1 MNWEKI
7 HKDIRLR
14 MNISLYGALAWNT
27 AYALLNLGMGLWHRS
42 FWFCSLAAYYVFLAV
57 MRFFLVRYTS
67 KNKPGEHMYDEL
79 RKYRSCGIVMLTMNL
94 TLALIIFF
102 MVYWNRTF
110 KYHEIITIT
119 LATYTFTS
127 FTLAIVNITK
137 YRKYNSPVYSAAKAI
152 SLASACV
159 SMLTLE
165 TTMLTTFGESTMSL
179 TVRRIFLGISGGVI
193 AVFII
198 LMAIYMVV
206 NGTKKIRMYKL

>member
-152 SLASACV
+152 SLVFCIAKVKPAREPVSSTRASFIPSTTLPTYCRRSSS
-159 SMLTLE
+159 SMLINDA
-165 TTMLTTFGESTMSL
+165 SCS
-179 TVRRIFLGISGGVI
+179 SS
-193 AVFII
+193 
-198 LMAIYMVV
+198 
-206 NGTKKIRMYKL
+206 